1 MTTQQQP
8 WQSDTTSF
16 ADGDAFNHLSDPWP
30 HHKAAAE
37 PKQNPGFLTATP
49 AAPGLYGKM
58 SCKSPENHSPIT
70 SFPTTLQ
77 HGGQIQVCSTT
88 GTRLLL
94 LPLLPLTPLNCCSPC
109 PLHRAS
115 SHISCSC
122 SSSPNPPLEAAL
134 AQCTVTMLIQICLT
148 NSPAAPGWGSVEG
161 PLWPHCCS
169 VPLLLLFLS
178 FISLLFLLLSSLFW
192 YEIPLTAPCKVSTAP
207 SSVPEGSCTAWAE
220 PHWLQQCPAANSI
233 AYLHCKHNY
242 LITKETGAAIT
253 EPLLDLLFWSIS
265 WCWNYKSWCKLV
277 V

>member
-30 HHKAAAE
+30 STRQQQNQNKSRILDCQTCSSRTLWQNVLQVLWEPHTNIFISYHTSAPRAE
-37 PKQNPGFLTATP
+37 PGVLHHWHQTP
-49 AAPGLYGKM
+49 ASA
-58 SCKSPENHSPIT
+58 T
-70 SFPTTLQ
+70 
-77 HGGQIQVCSTT
+77 
-88 GTRLLL
+88 
-94 LPLLPLTPLNCCSPC
+94 LPLTLLNCCSPC

-122 SSSPNPPLEAAL
+122 SSPNPPLEAAL
-134 AQCTVTMLIQICLT
+134 AQCTVTMLIQIYLS

-178 FISLLFLLLSSLFW
+178 FISLLFLLLSSLLW
-192 YEIPLTAPCKVSTAP
+192 YQIPLTAPCKASTAT

-233 AYLHCKHNY
+233 A
-242 LITKETGAAIT
+242 
-253 EPLLDLLFWSIS
+253 
-265 WCWNYKSWCKLV
+265 
-277 V
+277 